1 MQRVRT
7 VAVCLVALAAL
18 AAAFDFTAL
27 KPEGYVSDFARV
39 LDAESRRQ
47 LEAYCARLEKLTGVQ
62 LALVTLPSL
71 QGEPIEDVANA
82 LFRAWGIGSKKT
94 NEGLLLLLAIRDRRS
109 RLEVGYGLEPVI
121 PDGFAGSVLRA
132 MRPALRQQRYGDA
145 LLAAAAE
152 LGERIAQAKG
162 VKLDAPA
169 PVARRRPAKDEPP
182 VWFWMFA
189 AAIPA
194 LLLMRAFSPRRR
206 VYRSA
211 GGPGDLAAMVLGT
224 LLSSRGGGGWRS
236 GGGFGGFDSGDSFGG
251 FGGGDSG
258 GGGASS
264 SW

>member
-169 PVARRRPAKDEPP
+169 PVARRPAKDEPP